1 MSTKVSLNEALAAA
15 FFARLTRRRV
25 GAPVRVTPEGSRTS
39 GISVG
44 GVGWDE
50 LSVRLGGRNAHALAR
65 RAAEYY
71 WSSLDGAQETLE
83 AMEGSASRA
92 PYATTVAS
100 AHILRKV
107 DPGAAAHNLK
117 RLLNQ
122 QPTDFLVRYALA
134 KTLSLSADPGD
145 QLEGFKQ
152 RLIGQAIDLGKTLR
166 RLGPGSNVNG
176 VLARHDR
183 DTAQIRLFL
192 DGCGT
197 GSHKSSTQSETPAI
211 ELPTG
216 HLDRLSRI
224 PDRAD
229 FPSIHRPP
237 PRVRVVVDTNALTHA
252 DLRAAWRDERVGF
265 IAPAEVLYELAAWQ
279 LVDRIPWG
287 FHYVR
292 IATVNRRVPPEVE
305 QMLSRKKGRPP
316 SRTDKL
322 VATLAIENRTHA
334 ILTDDRDIW
343 DTSVAYDIAKNTG
356 LELAIIRP
364 KDFTPWLDKHAP
376 LPVQG
381 GTRSGPT

>member
-1 MSTKVSLNEALAAA
+1 
-15 FFARLTRRRV
+15 
-25 GAPVRVTPEGSRTS
+25 
-39 GISVG
+39 
-44 GVGWDE
+44 VGWDE

-100 AHILRKV
+100 AHIRNA

-183 DTAQIRLFL
+183 DTAQVRLFL
-192 DGCGT
+192 DGNGT
-197 GSHKSSTQSETPAI
+197 GSQSPATQSETPAI
-211 ELPTG
+211 ELPAG
-216 HLDRLSRI
+216 HHDRLTQI
-224 PDRAD
+224 PDRAH
-229 FPSIHRPP
+229 FPSIRRPP

-252 DLRAAWRDERVGF
+252 DLRAAWRDDRVGF

-364 KDFTPWLDKHAP
+364 KDFTHWLDKHAP